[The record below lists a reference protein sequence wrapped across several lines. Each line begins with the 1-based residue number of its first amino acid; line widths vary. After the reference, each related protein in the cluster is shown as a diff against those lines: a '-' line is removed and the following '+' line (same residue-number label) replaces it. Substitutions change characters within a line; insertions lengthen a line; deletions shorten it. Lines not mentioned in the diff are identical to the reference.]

1 MKKLLFPILLISVS
15 LSAQAKKELKS
26 LTPQIDTLHK
36 KNNLFKDTVR
46 PMDQQQRSLDR
57 MPVAKPSSGTEY
69 SSLKDTKNDQTD
81 YRILNSMTPEGSKK
95 EKADSLFRPKSK

>member
-46 PMDQQQRSLDR
+46 PMDQQRSLDR

-81 YRILNSMTPEGSKK
+81 YKMLNSMTPEGSKK
-95 EKADSLFRPKSK
+95 EKADSLFKPKSK